1 MDLGLKSSIQWIC
14 REWDRKL
21 DSNELGNNY
30 NGFRWKERKY
40 GLVLSKKKCPRHSP
54 RRSILV
60 YIYIY
65 ISFEFGYK
73 SYSSS
78 YSVFLFLLQSP
89 SPRVFFLFYTILLSS
104 PPSTCRPSCW
114 LWSLSHQYLPEFSR
128 SSCKVENHCSGLTS
142 TLM

>member
-1 MDLGLKSSIQWIC
+1 MDLDLKSSIQWIC
-14 REWDRKL
+14 REWVRKL

-65 ISFEFGYK
+65 LLNLVTSLVLLLIVFFSFFFNPPPPG
-73 SYSSS
+73 SSFS
-78 YSVFLFLLQSP
+78 FILSSFFHLHP
-89 SPRVFFLFYTILLSS
+89 PRVDHVTGFDPYPISTFLKSLGVAIRLKITIQV
-104 PPSTCRPSCW
+104 
-114 LWSLSHQYLPEFSR
+114 SLPH
-128 SSCKVENHCSGLTS
+128 
-142 TLM
+142 